1 MHQWRFIDSGTA
13 SAQWNMAVDEALLY
27 AFKEGDLPIFR
38 LYRWEKPSLSFG
50 RFSHPKKTLDWKRI
64 RTENIPYVRRIT
76 GGGILVHGN
85 DISYSL
91 TIPRSFVREQGVRQA
106 YRELCAF
113 LIHLYENLGV
123 DADFAH
129 DLQLPQSQSPVCL
142 AGMEA
147 YDIIISG
154 RKIGGNAQRH
164 THHALLQHGTIP
176 LAIDHERFEKLFLE
190 DSGLSEAATL
200 KETNSRLTETALK
213 KEIIKAFSDTFDTRI
228 TEEPLRNEE
237 QLLAEKLFNEKYSQE
252 AWNVHAKHN
261 L

>member
-1 MHQWRFIDSGTA
+1 MRSWRFIDSPAA

-27 AFKEGDLPIFR
+27 TFKEEDLPILR
-38 LYRWEKPSLSFG
+38 LYKWKKPSLSFG
-50 RFSHPKKTLDWKRI
+50 RFSKPKETLDWEKI
-64 RTENIPYVRRIT
+64 RTEDIPYVRRIT
-76 GGGILVHGN
+76 GGGILVHSN

-91 TIPRSFVREQGVRQA
+91 IVPRSFIKNKGVKEG

-113 LIHLYENLGV
+113 LIRLYENLGIN
-123 DADFAH
+123 ADFAY

-142 AGMEA
+142 AGTEA
-147 YDIIISG
+147 YDIMTDG

-176 LAIDHERFEKLFLE
+176 LTIDHERFEKLFLG

-200 KETNSRLTETALK
+200 KETNSRLTAAALK
-213 KEIIKAFSDTFDTRI
+213 KEIIKAFSDIFDTII
-228 TEEPLRNEE
+228 TEEPLRDEE
-237 QLLAEKLFNEKYSQE
+237 QILAQKLFDKKYSQE
-252 AWNVHAKHN
+252 RWNVHAEHN